1 MVAKLRRGRPQVGG
15 VDRQSTIFSAAK
27 AAFDEF
33 GYDNAS
39 IREIASRAGVDP
51 KLVLHYFGSKA
62 QLFAATIDI
71 PAETGRAVEI
81 LGETPRSLWGKAL
94 ANFLMQPDGRVMLK
108 PLLGV
113 MRSATTDPKV
123 ASQIRDFYLKNSM
136 GAALTK
142 LGLDNPDVRAACL
155 SPVLAGFVFA
165 DQILE
170 IPVGGPREAA
180 MRRRIFEEMVQT
192 ILTADVSDL

>member
-1 MVAKLRRGRPQVGG
+1 MVAKLRRGRPQVDG
-15 VDRQSTIFSAAK
+15 VDRQRSIFGAAK

-81 LGETPRSLWGKAL
+81 LGVTPRQDWGKAL
-94 ANFLMQPDGRVMLK
+94 AKFLMQPDGRVMLK

-113 MRSATTDPKV
+113 MRSATADPKV
-123 ASQIRDFYLKNSM
+123 AAKIRDFYLKNSM
-136 GAALTK
+136 SSALTS
-142 LGLDNPDVRAACL
+142 LGLDNADVRAACL

-170 IPVGGPREAA
+170 IPIGSPVEAQ
-180 MRRRIFEEMVQT
+180 MRRKIFEQTIQT
-192 ILTADVSDL
+192 ILTADVLDS